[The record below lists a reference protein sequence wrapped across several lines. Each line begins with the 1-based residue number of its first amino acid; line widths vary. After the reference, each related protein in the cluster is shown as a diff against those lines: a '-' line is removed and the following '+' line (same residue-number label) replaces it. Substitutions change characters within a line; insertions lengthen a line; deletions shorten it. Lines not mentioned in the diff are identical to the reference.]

1 MRICRITSAFPP
13 PWEGLKPGPYELS
26 LAQVKSGHQIT
37 VITKYSEGC
46 ETFDKE
52 VPFTIFRIK
61 TKKDLVFSFFATLK
75 FIQLHVKNKYNVVHN
90 HGVSAVVLL
99 IFKRFFLI
107 KVPVISSVHIVRKS
121 QYKTIQKAD
130 IYKVPRETLGNEA
143 IDILPTNK
151 ENRRELLMEKL
162 YLKLSDGLAAVSEGL
177 RKGIKNE
184 YSISD
189 KVYVILNGVNIDRFR
204 KSNRSGNE
212 YIKLKHGIDCKYL
225 ILFVGVLNGRK
236 GEFDLIKAMSN
247 IISEYPDTKLLIIGE
262 GPTKEVAMTMVKNLK
277 LEDSVKFI
285 SNVTHNEIN
294 KYYMACDLFVLP
306 SCSEGL
312 PKVLLEAMACGTP
325 VVVSD
330 IPGHREIIT
339 DNVTGYLFKIGDIDD
354 LKSTILRVLE
364 NADQRKIIASN
375 AKTLVEKLYTWE
387 AVAKRLDYVY
397 ETVMDSEFEEN
408 RNTKRG
414 KN

>member
-1 MRICRITSAFPP
+1 MTQAM
-13 PWEGLKPGPYELS
+13 
-26 LAQVKSGHQIT
+26 SGHDVT
-37 VITKYSEGC
+37 VISKYSTGYEAL
-46 ETFDKE
+46 DKAI
-52 VPFTIFRIK
+52 PFKIHRIRAK
-61 TKKDLVFSFFATLK
+61 RNLVFSLLAAIT
-75 FIQLHVKNKYNVVHN
+75 FIFLHLRNKYDVVHN
-90 HGVSAVVLL
+90 HGDSAIVLL
-99 IFKRFFLI
+99 LLKRLFFFKI
-107 KVPVISSVHIVRKS
+107 PIVTSVHIVRKS
-121 QYKTIQKAD
+121 QYKTIQKVD
-130 IYKVPRETLGNEA
+130 IYKVPRESLGDEA
-143 IDILPTNK
+143 IDMLPTNK

-177 RKGIKNE
+177 REDIKNE

-189 KVYVILNGVNIDRFR
+189 KAYVILNGVNIEHFR

-212 YIKLKHGIDCKYL
+212 YIKQKHGIDCKYL

-236 GEFDLIKAMSN
+236 GEFNLIKAMQKIVSV
-247 IISEYPDTKLLIIGE
+247 SPDAKLLIIGD
-262 GPTKEVAMTMVKNLK
+262 GPTKDIAIKMAANLK
-277 LEDSVKFI
+277 LEDNVKFI
-285 SNVTHNEIN
+285 SNVTYKDIN

-306 SCSEGL
+306 SFSEGL

-339 DNVTGYLFKIGDIDD
+339 DNVTGYLFKINDIDD

-397 ETVMDSEFEEN
+397 ETVLD
-408 RNTKRG
+408 R
-414 KN
+414 